1 MGNPDGRAESDSFQL
16 RSGVALGVCALFLV
30 MVLTTSETARA
41 QVRHVQNERSPIA
54 TAVWAGNTL
63 YLSGQLP
70 NPTAP
75 GDTASGKAATFGD
88 TQQQTDS
95 ALQKIEAILKDQG
108 LGLGNIVMMRVYL
121 VGEPALGGRLD
132 FAGMM
137 ASYTK
142 YFGTKAQPNK
152 PARTTVQVSALATPG
167 ALVEIEVMAVRP

>member
-1 MGNPDGRAESDSFQL
+1 MRNPDSCTATGPSSL
-16 RSGVALGVCALFLV
+16 RSKPARGVCTPFLLMLLFASV
-30 MVLTTSETARA
+30 TPIA
-41 QVRHVQNERSPIA
+41 QVRHMQNERSPIA

-70 NPTAP
+70 NPTVT
-75 GDTASGKAATFGD
+75 GDAASGKAATFGD

-95 ALQKIEAILKDQG
+95 ALQKIAAILKEQG
-108 LGLGNIVMMRVYL
+108 LGLGNVVMMRVYL
-121 VGEPALGGRLD
+121 VGEPKLGGRLD

-142 YFGTKAQPNK
+142 YFGTKEQPNK

-167 ALVEIEVMAVRP
+167 ALVEIEVVAVRP